1 MYKIDVLK
9 DKVAELEFELLYI
22 PEVESTMQI
31 IDEKARTAGVNRIIA
46 LTDHQTKGIGR
57 INRKWL
63 DHPGSSLMFSLLL
76 KIPQSSIATFADL
89 VALAVV
95 NGLQKAT
102 GLTAPIK
109 IKYPN
114 DIVAADKKLGGILVK
129 NIYDYK
135 LQYLGTNISVGLNIH
150 YTKEMFKD
158 FQTDYP
164 ATSLDICANTHT
176 DRQNLLLEILQALQY
191 LDTEIKTIENNPRAK
206 TQFDIQWQKASNML
220 GRKINILKQN
230 TTIATGL
237 VTDTALGK
245 GIEIETDNGRQWY
258 SLFETD
264 MKARIVK

>member
-1 MYKIDVLK
+1 MYKIDFLK
-9 DKVAELEFELLYI
+9 KKIAELKFELLYI
-22 PEVESTMQI
+22 SEVESTMQI
-31 IDEKARTAGVNRIIA
+31 IDEKARITGVNRIIA

-63 DHPGSSLMFSLLL
+63 DHPGSSLMFSVLLQ
-76 KIPQSSIATFADL
+76 IPQSSIATFADL

-95 NGLQKAT
+95 NGLQKTT
-102 GLTAPIK
+102 GLTDIK

-114 DIVAADKKLGGILVK
+114 DIVFADKKLGGILVK
-129 NIYDYK
+129 NIYDNK
-135 LQYLGTNISVGLNIH
+135 LQYLGTNIGVGLNIH
-150 YTKEMFKD
+150 YTKGMFKD

-164 ATSLDICANTHT
+164 ATSLDICTGTHIN
-176 DRQNLLLEILQALQY
+176 RQSLLLEILKALQY

-206 TQFDIQWQKASNML
+206 AQFDIQWQKASNML

-230 TTIATGL
+230 ATIASGT

-245 GIEIETDNGRQWY
+245 GIEIETENGRQWY

-264 MKARIVK
+264 MKARIAN

>member
-9 DKVAELEFELLYI
+9 KKVAELKFELLYI

-31 IDEKARTAGVNRIIA
+31 IDEKARVAGINRIIA

-63 DHPGSSLMFSLLL
+63 DQPQSSLMFSILL
-76 KIPQSSIATFADL
+76 KIPESSIATFADL

-95 NGLQKAT
+95 NALQKTT
-102 GLTAPIK
+102 GLAPIK

-114 DIVAADKKLGGILVK
+114 DIVFADKKLGGILVK
-129 NIYDYK
+129 NIYDNK
-135 LQYLGTNISVGLNIH
+135 LQYLGTNIGVGLNVH
-150 YTKEMFKD
+150 YTQDMLKD
-158 FQTDYP
+158 FPTDYP
-164 ATSLDICANTHT
+164 ATALDICTGTHT
-176 DRQNLLLEILQALQY
+176 NRQNLLLEILQALQY
-191 LDTEIKTIENNPRAK
+191 LDTEIKTIQTNPRAREK
-206 TQFDIQWQKASNML
+206 FDIQWQKTSNML

-245 GIEIETDNGRQWY
+245 GIELETSNGKQWY

-264 MKARIVK
+264 MKARIVN